1 MKIAKI
7 FAAAFG
13 IGLGVGAGFLAAP
26 VISGDN
32 VYEQVKKFNDVLNR
46 TARNY
51 VEDVDSKKLTEAAI
65 KGMLNELDP
74 HSSYIS
80 AEAMEKVQENFQGS
94 FDGIGVEFQI
104 VSDTITIVTPIS
116 GGPSEALGIRA
127 GDKIVTVDG
136 KSVVGI
142 SEEEVP
148 KRLKG
153 PKGTQVIL
161 VIKRSGEK
169 KLLSYTIQRDKI
181 PIYTVDAAYM
191 VKNTDIG
198 IISVNRFAATTH
210 SEFVEA
216 AKKLRSQGMKK
227 MILDLRSNPGG
238 YLDQAIQLADEF
250 IGDGKK
256 VVYTIARRN
265 DDSEEYYATSDG
277 QFEQMPLIILINEGS
292 ASASEIVSGAVQ
304 DLDRGLIVGETSFG
318 KGLVQQQYPLSD
330 GSAFRLTIS
339 RYYTPS
345 GRLIQRPY
353 SDKEKYYALEGRE
366 EGDEGNNIAHTVE
379 KTDKKNRPEFK
390 TKSGRTV
397 YGGGGITPDFI
408 VKQDTITYLL
418 RAIRSKNIFWE
429 YVAQFL
435 DGKGGYIRKQYEQK
449 FDLFEKEF
457 ALQESVMDEFK
468 YYAVSKGIEW
478 SERDYALDKSYCQ
491 SMIKAYIARSLFG
504 AQAFFPIASKEDKQ
518 IQKAITLFPEA
529 IKIARLH

>member
-1 MKIAKI
+1 MKITKI

-13 IGLGVGAGFLAAP
+13 IGLGVGVGFLAAP

-51 VEDVDSKKLTEAAI
+51 VEEVDSKKLTEAAI

-74 HSSYIS
+74 HSGYIS

-116 GGPSEALGIRA
+116 GGPSEALGVRA
-127 GDKIVTVDG
+127 GDKIISVDG
-136 KSVVGI
+136 KSVIGI

-153 PKGTQVIL
+153 PKGTQVTL
-161 VIKRSGEK
+161 EIKRSGER
-169 KLLSYTIQRDKI
+169 KLLSYTITRDKI
-181 PIYTVDAAYM
+181 PIYTVDAAYI
-191 VKNTDIG
+191 VNNTDIG

-210 SEFVEA
+210 SEFIEA
-216 AKKLRSQGMKK
+216 AKKLRNKGMKK
-227 MILDLRSNPGG
+227 MILDLRGNPGG
-238 YLDQAIQLADEF
+238 YLDQAIKLADEF

-256 VVYTIARRN
+256 VVYTIARRS
-265 DDSEEYYATSDG
+265 DDNEEYYASAEG
-277 QFEQMPLIILINEGS
+277 QFEKMPLIILINEGS

-318 KGLVQQQYPLSD
+318 KGLVQQQYPLND

-353 SDKEKYYALEGRE
+353 SDKEKYYALEGRD
-366 EGDEGNNIAHTVE
+366 EGDEGNNIAHTLE
-379 KTDKKNRPEFK
+379 KSDKKNRPEFK
-390 TKSGRTV
+390 TNGGRTV

-408 VKQDTITYLL
+408 VKQDTITPLV
-418 RAIRSKNIFWE
+418 RVIRSKNVFWE
-429 YVAQFL
+429 YVNIFL
-435 DGKGGYIRKQYEQK
+435 DGKGLNVRKQYAQN
-449 FDLFEKEF
+449 FEVFNKEF
-457 ALQESVMDEFK
+457 TVQQTVMDDFK
-468 YYAVSKGIEW
+468 NFAISKGVEW
-478 SERDYALDKSYCQ
+478 NERDYDIDKSYCR

-504 AQAFFPIASKEDKQ
+504 SQAFFPVAFTEDKQ
-518 IQKAITLFPEA
+518 VQKAITLFPEA
-529 IKIARLH
+529 VKIARLQ